1 VDARARDGHAVLGVL
16 QGRLL
21 PAAVAQAARL
31 LAVVVG
37 QDLEQRP
44 MAGSGSRAR
53 SPSTG

>member
-1 VDARARDGHAVLGVL
+1 
-16 QGRLL
+16 
-21 PAAVAQAARL
+21 VAQAARL